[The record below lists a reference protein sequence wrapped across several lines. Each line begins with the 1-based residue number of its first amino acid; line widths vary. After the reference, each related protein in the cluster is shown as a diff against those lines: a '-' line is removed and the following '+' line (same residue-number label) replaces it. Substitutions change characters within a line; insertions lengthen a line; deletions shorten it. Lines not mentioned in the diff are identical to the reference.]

1 MLPVFV
7 ICCLTTSAC
16 HMGYAL
22 SMNLK
27 LTTAKGFCFAYSCFV
42 YMNCLFIYLFFLFN
56 CKYLTISGQG
66 WAKYSNLSV
75 ASRSIICQS
84 RRLKQIID
92 LRDTDKSRYFV
103 ITKFNNCFI
112 IRSLS
117 LFFFNEYPFHLPFS
131 CKSDCKKE
139 KSTVSFSH
147 EQNIICSQIQLDSIV
162 HEQTIIC
169 RQLFAGHV
177 VGCRPMK
184 REKNLLRMII
194 DFIAVHI
201 YLYTS

>member
-56 CKYLTISGQG
+56 CKYLTISEQG

-75 ASRSIICQS
+75 ASRSIICQN

-117 LFFFNEYPFHLPFS
+117 LFFLMNILFICHFHARAIARRRKARFPFRMS
-131 CKSDCKKE
+131 R
-139 KSTVSFSH
+139 
-147 EQNIICSQIQLDSIV
+147 I
-162 HEQTIIC
+162 
-169 RQLFAGHV
+169 LFAAKYNWTALCMSRPLF
-177 VGCRPMK
+177 VGSYLSANEK
-184 REKNLLRMII
+184 REEFASNDNWFYCCTYISLY
-194 DFIAVHI
+194 FIGYQLA
-201 YLYTS
+201 S